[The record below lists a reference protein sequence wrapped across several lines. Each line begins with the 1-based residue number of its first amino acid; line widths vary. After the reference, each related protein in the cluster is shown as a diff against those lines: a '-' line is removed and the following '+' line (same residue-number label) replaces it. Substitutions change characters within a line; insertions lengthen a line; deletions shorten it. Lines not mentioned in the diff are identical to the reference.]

1 MESRTVPASMEYLD
15 EVMAPLDALLCE
27 EGCPEADRHLIEVS
41 VEELFTNIASYAYG
55 SDGGSLRLDYEI
67 RKAQAAGGRTGK
79 TVWLRFSDRG
89 IPYDPFARKDPDIRL
104 PIEERP
110 VGGLG
115 VYMVKQFMDEVS
127 YTWEDGCNVTVIMK
141 KFPAESPGTC
151 REGG

>member
-15 EVMAPLDALLCE
+15 EVMAPLDAFLCE
-27 EGCPEADRHLIEVS
+27 EGCPEDDRRLVEVS

-55 SDGGSLRLDYEI
+55 PDGGSLRLDYEI
-67 RKAQAAGGRTGK
+67 REGQAGGKAEK

-89 IPYDPFARKDPDIRL
+89 VPYDPFAREDPDIRL

-115 VYMVKQFMDEVS
+115 VYMVKRFMDDVS
-127 YTWEDGCNVTVIMK
+127 YTWKDGCNVTVIAK
-141 KFPAESPGTC
+141 RFPAEKPRDLQG
-151 REGG
+151 RG